1 MSSISMSTALS
12 GISAAQER
20 LRASANN
27 VANLSTPGYRREQ
40 VSLSSLPEESG
51 VQVSR
56 STASQPGVSVEGEMV
71 EQRATY
77 YSYVANLRVL
87 ETQIKTTGA
96 LLDIQ
101 A

>member
-20 LRASANN
+20 LRSSAHN
-27 VANLSTPGYRREQ
+27 VANLATPGYRREQ
-40 VSLSSLPEESG
+40 VELSSLPAESG

-56 STASQPGVSVEGEMV
+56 STATQAGVSAEKELV
-71 EQRATY
+71 EQRTAT

-87 ETQIKTTGA
+87 ETQINTTGA